1 VSTRFGF
8 GLRRGFLIGGVLAI
22 FLPFAVSAALRP
34 LACPTHPPTTHPK
47 PLTLPNNPKK
57 IRSPTKNPIDHI
69 CLIDP
74 VPLVITFRPIAR
86 GTAADYFLD
95 DLNRKSD
102 SAKAAAYYL
111 ETGTTAPEWGGKLAE
126 DLGLAG
132 QEPTRDQLALLLDG
146 YHPITGE
153 DLVARRTKD
162 RRQGTDIV
170 ASAPKSVSVM
180 AMFDDRIPAF
190 VREASRLALGELE
203 KYSGV
208 RVRAGGASHS
218 EPTGKMVWLAVNH
231 GESREGDPNCHIHFC
246 TSNLTM
252 TPDGKFRALDCGE
265 ALRRTRLFTEV
276 FRNRLAEQLRTGGYE
291 LRHEKDGF
299 EIEGAPK
306 EVLKLYS
313 KSRAKIE
320 EAERDLELRLGRTIS
335 NDERAVIA
343 KEVKRPKNKN
353 LTAEEIRAYQLSQ
366 LDPATKA
373 KLQSLATNARS
384 SSAGTSDPQ
393 PADGAPAAA
402 GKEVIADE
410 CAEFAKRHI
419 FERTT
424 ITQTW
429 RIAEWALRNSQ
440 GRCSWNQVKK
450 AIGRL
455 DLIRDGVDCTTAESQ
470 ALERKIIAF
479 AEDGKGRYEPFATS
493 VDITGLAPEQA
504 RLAEKVVG
512 SRDRVILASAPP
524 GAGKSYALRSISK
537 AIPDA
542 VCVAPT
548 ASAVEVLV
556 SDGIEAR
563 TLDSLLN
570 HRASHAGIRT
580 VIVDEASLVSTQQC
594 SRLIDYAELHRWRVI
609 CSGDVKQNKSPSAGS
624 PLSLLSRYSTT
635 ERGELTIIRRQK
647 PKPYRT
653 AVKLMSHGRFD
664 KAFDA
669 FEKMGAIEE
678 CCDADERRQAAA
690 RFYCD
695 SAAKGSVCAVC
706 PTWFEIEG
714 QTAAIRGERRRRGQ
728 LGEAE
733 VEIETLQNIDLSLA
747 QRKHKKYWP
756 EDSFA
761 YFARKV
767 GTVPLGTVGT
777 FHGKAREKLG
787 FMFQTPALSLVP
799 EQEME
804 AIQAVRKRTIKVSVG
819 DKILLQANST
829 ARDGRKL
836 TNGTTAT
843 IAAIKDGIVTLED
856 GRQFGSEF
864 RRFSLGYCLTSFSAQ
879 GVTCDT
885 TIAVF
890 PTGGGISK
898 RALFVALS
906 RGKYAARLYCD
917 DISTLRQQLD
927 AESSKREHA
936 IEIEASG
943 AARARRAQQ
952 REHADPGCARSAGVR
967 ERSEERA
974 PAIPVQHLVQT
985 SGIGR

>member
-1 VSTRFGF
+1 M
-8 GLRRGFLIGGVLAI
+8 
-22 FLPFAVSAALRP
+22 
-34 LACPTHPPTTHPK
+34 
-47 PLTLPNNPKK
+47 
-57 IRSPTKNPIDHI
+57 
-69 CLIDP
+69 
-74 VPLVITFRPIAR
+74 ITFRPIAR
-86 GTAADYFLD
+86 NSAAEYFRD
-95 DLNRKSD
+95 DLDRKSD

-111 ETGTTAPEWGGKLAE
+111 TTGTTAPEWSGKLAE
-126 DLGLAG
+126 HLGLAG
-132 QEPTRDQLALLLDG
+132 QEPTREHLQRLLDG

-153 DLVARRTKD
+153 DLVARRQGT
-162 RRQGTDIV
+162 RRQGIDIV

-180 AMFDDRIPAF
+180 AMFDDRLPAY
-190 VREASRLALGELE
+190 VCEASRFALGELE

-218 EPTGKMVWLAVNH
+218 EPTGKMISLQVSHA
-231 GESREGDPNCHIHFC
+231 ESRELDPNCHLHFC
-246 TSNLTM
+246 TPNLTM
-252 TPDGKFRALDCGE
+252 TSDGKFRALDCGE

-276 FRNRLAEQLRTGGYE
+276 FRNRLAEQLRNGGYE

-299 EIEGAPK
+299 EIASVPK

-313 KSRAKIE
+313 KSRAKIT
-320 EAERDLELRLGRTIS
+320 EAERDLELRLGRTIT
-335 NDERAVIA
+335 NNERAVLA
-343 KEVKRPKNKN
+343 KEVKRPKNKS
-353 LTAEEIRAYQLSQ
+353 LTPEEIRAYQLAQ
-366 LDPATKA
+366 LNPATKA

-384 SSAGTSDPQ
+384 SSAAASDPQ
-393 PADGAPAAA
+393 SADGAPSAA
-402 GKEVIADE
+402 GKESIAYE
-410 CAEFAKRHI
+410 CAEFAKHHI

-424 ITQTW
+424 ISQTW
-429 RIAEWALRNSQ
+429 RIGEWALRNSQ
-440 GRCSWNQVKK
+440 GRCSWFQIKK

-455 DLIRDGVDCTTAESQ
+455 DLIREGTDCTTAEAQ

-479 AEDGKGRYEPFATS
+479 AENGKGRYEPFAAS
-493 VDITGLAPEQA
+493 VDTTGLAPEQA

-524 GAGKSYALRSISK
+524 GAGKSYALRSISQ

-556 SDGIEAR
+556 KDGIEAR
-563 TLDSLLN
+563 TLDSLLHN
-570 HRASHAGIRT
+570 RKSHSGIKT
-580 VIVDEASLVSTQQC
+580 VIVDEGSLVSTSQF
-594 SRLIDYAELHRWRVI
+594 SRLLGYAEAHGWRCVI
-609 CSGDVKQNKSPSAGS
+609 SGDVRQNRAVAQGS
-624 PLSLLSRYSTT
+624 PMKLIGQFSTT
-635 ERGELTIIRRQK
+635 DRGELEIIRRQK
-647 PKPYRT
+647 PKPYRR

-664 KAFDA
+664 RAFDA
-669 FEKMGAIEE
+669 FDQMGAIEE

-927 AESSKREHA
+927 AEGHKREHA
-936 IEIEASG
+936 IEIQSSG